1 MLKSNLKYKYKHTMP
16 LDTPLSGLPKIGPK
30 IAKAF
35 KILGLNT
42 AQDLLYHLPF
52 RYDDFSQTL
61 KINQLKPG
69 QPANIVGQLE
79 LIQNRRA
86 HRRRMY
92 ITEALVSDETGSLKV
107 VWFNQPFIAKNL
119 KEGDKVSLAGEI
131 KDDNGIPS
139 LISPVYEKIGS
150 FSPTH
155 TQGLIP
161 IYHSTESLTQKQL
174 RFFIKQI
181 LPLTEKLA
189 DIVPQEII
197 KKLNL
202 LPLSEAIEKI
212 HFPKDRKE
220 ADAARRRLAFD
231 EMFIAQLRSQA
242 IKNERKSAKA
252 EKIIFKEKETRDFTA
267 SLPFQLT
274 DDQKKAAWKIL
285 QEMNEDKPMSRLLN
299 GDVGSGKTMVAAIAI
314 LNATLNSKQSALMAP
329 TEILARQHYN
339 SFCKLFKNLPIK
351 IALLT
356 NSCRLLSYDEN
367 SKTSRADI
375 LKIIKNGE
383 VDIVIGTHSLVQ
395 ESIKFKKL
403 ALAVI
408 DEQHRFGVNQRK
420 ELIKKSGTKK
430 EPHLLSMTATPIPRS
445 LALIMFGDL
454 DISVIKQMPKGRKTI
469 MTKVVPEAKRLA
481 AYDFI
486 RQEIRKGRQAFVV
499 CPLIEESDFFGAK
512 AVTSEYEK
520 LDKQIFPEI
529 PTAMLHGKLKSK
541 EKEEIMKDFSVGKT
555 KILISTSV
563 IEVGVD
569 VPNATIIMIEG
580 AERFGLAQLH
590 QFRGRV
596 GRGSDQSYC
605 FLFTS
610 DDNGQ
615 EIQRLTAM
623 EKYADGFS
631 LSEMDLKFRGSG
643 EILGTAQSGFPEFK
657 IATLFDYELM
667 QQAKE
672 EAEGMFKNVGIIEK
686 YPLLKNKLGEF
697 NAETHLE

>member
-1 MLKSNLKYKYKHTMP
+1 MP
-16 LDTPLSGLPKIGPK
+16 LDTPLSDLPKIGPK

-35 KILGLNT
+35 KVLGLST

-52 RYDDFSQTL
+52 RYDDFSETL
-61 KINQLKPG
+61 KINQLTPG
-69 QPANIVGQLE
+69 KPANIIGQLE

-86 HRRRMY
+86 HRRKMY
-92 ITEALVSDETGSLKV
+92 ITEALVSDETGSVKV

-131 KDDNGIPS
+131 RDDGGIPS
-139 LISPVYEKIGS
+139 LISPVYEKIGPL
-150 FSPTH
+150 SPTH

-161 IYHSTESLTQKQL
+161 IYHSTESITQKQL

-181 LPLTEKLA
+181 LPLSEKLS
-189 DIVPQEII
+189 DFVPQEII
-197 KKLNL
+197 EKLKL
-202 LPLSEAIEKI
+202 LPLGEAIEKI
-212 HFPKDRKE
+212 HFPKNRE
-220 ADAARRRLAFD
+220 ESNAARKRLAFD
-231 EMFIAQLRSQA
+231 EIFLAQLRSQA
-242 IKNERKSAKA
+242 IKNERKAATA
-252 EKIIFKEKETRDFTA
+252 EKIIFKEKETKEFTA

-274 DDQKKAAWKIL
+274 DDQKKSAWKIL
-285 QEMNEDKPMSRLLN
+285 QEMGQNQPMSRLLN

-314 LNATLNSKQSALMAP
+314 LNAALNERQAAMMAP
-329 TEILARQHYN
+329 TEILAKQHYT
-339 SFCKLFKNLPIK
+339 SLSGLFKNFPLK
-351 IALLT
+351 ISLFT
-356 NSCRLLSYDEN
+356 NNYRLVNYDTEA
-367 SKTSRADI
+367 KISRTEMT
-375 LKIIKNGE
+375 KIIKNGE
-383 VDIVIGTHSLVQ
+383 IDIVIGTHSLVQ

-403 ALAVI
+403 SLAVI
-408 DEQHRFGVNQRK
+408 DEQHRFGVEQRQA
-420 ELIKKSGTKK
+420 LIKKSGTKK

-454 DISVIKQMPKGRKTI
+454 AVSVIKQMPKGRKTI
-469 MTKVVPEAKRLA
+469 ITKVVPEGKRSA

-486 RQEIRKGRQAFVV
+486 RQEIKRGRQAFVV

-512 AVTSEYEK
+512 AVKTEFEK

-529 PTAMLHGKLKSK
+529 PTAMLHGKLKGK
-541 EKEEIMKDFSVGKT
+541 EKEEIMKDFSAGKT

-569 VPNATIIMIEG
+569 VPNATIMIIEG

-596 GRGSDQSYC
+596 GRGSEQSYC

-615 EIQRLTAM
+615 EIQRLAAM

-631 LSEMDLKFRGSG
+631 LAEMDLKFRGSG

-672 EAEGMFKNVGIIEK
+672 EAEKILSEDEK
-686 YPLLKNKLGEF
+686 LDRHELLKIKLGEIG
-697 NAETHLE
+697 AEAHLE